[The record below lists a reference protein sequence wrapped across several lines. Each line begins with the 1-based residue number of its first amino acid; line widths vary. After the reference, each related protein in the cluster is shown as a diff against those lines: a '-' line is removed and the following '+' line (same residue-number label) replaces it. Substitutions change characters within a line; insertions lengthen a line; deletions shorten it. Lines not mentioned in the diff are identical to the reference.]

1 MKKVQISEALL
12 RELLSEIEDSARIL
26 YSRYDRKSGTYPWG
40 DKIWR
45 DADPHRFKM
54 VKKAYRALTGEK

>member
-12 RELLSEIEDSARIL
+12 RELLSDIEESARIVHG
-26 YSRYDRKSGTYPWG
+26 RYDRKTGTYPWS

-45 DADPHRFKM
+45 DADPRRFKM